1 MQKYANTTTVPTT
14 WDGLVE
20 LCGTIKSGIKKSGT
34 KGVYAFDVPKGV
46 ACAWGTWGM
55 QQAATGGL
63 AITDD
68 WDESRLLTD
77 GLTGYTNLGN
87 LWSTLYGNGYVPLSS
102 GAYNEIID
110 DLCAGKLVMTTAGS
124 WSVSEIMNTY
134 KDMKDNIGIAIMPT
148 FDGNQDV
155 TTATNG
161 GWVYVI
167 SSACKNV
174 DKAIEVIK
182 YLVAGSDTSR
192 VEEYYR
198 LAYYSKAAPRKS
210 VQAKIEEALRTQ
222 TEVPAEWV
230 QVINKVSTDAILEPI
245 YDWDISVQIEG
256 FLENCAM
263 GEDVS
268 QSLAQADQEIKNLIR
283 KNGLAGQNPRK

>member
-1 MQKYANTTTVPTT
+1 
-14 WDGLVE
+14 
-20 LCGTIKSGIKKSGT
+20 
-34 KGVYAFDVPKGV
+34 
-46 ACAWGTWGM
+46 M

-63 AITDD
+63 AVNDN
-68 WDESRLLTD
+68 WDQSRLLTD
-77 GLTGYTNLGN
+77 GLEGYTNLGN
-87 LWSTLYGNGYVPLSS
+87 LWASLYGNGYVPLSS

-134 KDMKDNIGIAIMPT
+134 KDMKDNIGIAVMPT
-148 FDGNQDV
+148 FDGNQNV

-182 YLVAGSDTSR
+182 YMVAGDDTSR
-192 VEEYYR
+192 MEEYYK

-210 VQAKIEEALRTQ
+210 VQTKIEEALKTQ
-222 TEVPAEWV
+222 TEVPSEWV
-230 QVINKVSTDAILEPI
+230 QVINNVSRLAILEPI
-245 YDWDISVQIEG
+245 YDWDISVQVEG
-256 FLENCAM
+256 YLENCAM
-263 GEDVS
+263 GEDVN
-268 QSLAQADQEIKNLIR
+268 QSLIKADQEIKSLII
-283 KNGLAGQNPRK
+283 KNKTAGTNPRK